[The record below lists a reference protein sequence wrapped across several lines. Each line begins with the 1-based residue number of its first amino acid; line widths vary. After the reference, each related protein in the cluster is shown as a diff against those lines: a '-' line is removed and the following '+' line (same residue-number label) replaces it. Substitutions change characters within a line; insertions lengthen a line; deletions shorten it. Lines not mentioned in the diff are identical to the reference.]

1 MHMLTPRYRRIA
13 LAGHALLVAA
23 ALVVPAAP
31 VLDSPPA
38 GVQGRGG
45 ALVAAPPVATMV
57 GVNVQ
62 SMSQLPA
69 VVTLAGTL
77 GQHLAVTGFYA
88 DWTTGYPADRV
99 AAVAATGSEPMITWE
114 PWNHSLGGKQTTYPL
129 VSIAKGSF
137 DGYLRTWAAG
147 AKAFRKPILVR
158 LMHEMNAGWYP
169 WGLGVNGN
177 TGAQYVAAFRH
188 VHDVFAQV
196 GASNVRWVWSP
207 QAVTKPS
214 ADLPR
219 LYPGGSY
226 VTVVG
231 IDAYNFGVG
240 VPYGRWTSP
249 ETLLAP
255 TLAQLPSVAPG
266 KPVLL
271 AETGSSELGG
281 SKAAWIT
288 DLLAYL
294 RTQPRVT
301 GFLWSEYSGTANWP
315 LESSPAATAAMRA
328 ALPAYLAPR

>member
-1 MHMLTPRYRRIA
+1 MHVLRSRYRRIT

-23 ALVVPAAP
+23 ALVAGAAP
-31 VLDSPPA
+31 TLGVVPA
-38 GVQGRGG
+38 GVEGRGG
-45 ALVAAPPVATMV
+45 SYVAATPVPTMV

-62 SMSQLPA
+62 SVSQLPA
-69 VVTLAGTL
+69 MAKLSTVL
-77 GQHLAVTGFYA
+77 GQHFAVTGFYS
-88 DWTTGYPADRV
+88 DWTTGFPADRV

-114 PWNHSLGGKQTTYPL
+114 PWNHSLGGKQKTFPL
-129 VSIAKGSF
+129 ASIAKGTF
-137 DGYLRTWAAG
+137 DPYLRTWATG
-147 AKAFRKPILVR
+147 AKAFKKPVLVR

-177 TGAQYVAAFRH
+177 TAGQYVAAFRH

-196 GASNVRWVWSP
+196 GATNVRWVWSP

-226 VTVVG
+226 VTLVG

-240 VPYGRWTSP
+240 VPYGRWTAP
-249 ETLLAP
+249 DTLLGP
-255 TLAQLPSVAPG
+255 TLAQLPSFAAG

-281 SKAAWIT
+281 SKADWIT
-288 DLLAYL
+288 SLLAYL

-301 GFLWSEYSGTANWP
+301 GFLWSEYSGTASWP